1 MISLQMIRHLLWAFA
16 ILVIWT
22 ILVEMVQFIFRC
34 LYMICAFLFIWF
46 CLAKIIDITQQS
58 NNYFKIQNG
67 TRPNFAQS
75 AYRYLFVACWIFVPF
90 AQNNNEIS
98 ISIFIYFRMVVIWI
112 IGSADDAD
120 NGIAFED
127 SDYFLLAVVVLIVFL
142 CRCLVQ
148 NL

>member
-1 MISLQMIRHLLWAFA
+1 M
-16 ILVIWT
+16 
-22 ILVEMVQFIFRC
+22 
-34 LYMICAFLFIWF
+34 
-46 CLAKIIDITQQS
+46 
-58 NNYFKIQNG
+58 
-67 TRPNFAQS
+67 
-75 AYRYLFVACWIFVPF
+75 PF